1 MFTNIIF
8 IVDNV
13 DLTVYA
19 SMGRSALGGLFF
31 LGINLPIGALG

>member
-1 MFTNIIF
+1 MFTNGIF

-13 DLTVYA
+13 DLTVCA
-19 SMGRSALGGLFF
+19 SMGRSAPRGLFF